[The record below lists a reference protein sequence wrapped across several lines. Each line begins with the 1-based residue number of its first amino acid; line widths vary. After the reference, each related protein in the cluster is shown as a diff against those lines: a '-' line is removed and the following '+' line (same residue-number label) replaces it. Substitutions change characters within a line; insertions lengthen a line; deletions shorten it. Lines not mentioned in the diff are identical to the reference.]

1 MRDSGTDPTQDF
13 LVFHPHELFVATI
26 CSIGWS
32 DVLVKVITSLL
43 GYLFDFLFFL
53 QGTEVRNG
61 PHFFDESS
69 NILCGDDLVV
79 VFQVGEKDFR
89 NAIFDVGNDFF
100 AIGVPGKVAI
110 DAFEVVFEGV
120 VSIFFDME

>member
-1 MRDSGTDPTQDF
+1 MRDSGTDPTQYF

-26 CSIGWS
+26 CSIGRR
-32 DVLVKVITSLL
+32 DVLVKVIASWL
-43 GYLFDFLFFL
+43 GYLFDFLFLF

-89 NAIFDVGNDFF
+89 NAIFDIGNDFF
-100 AIGVPGKVAI
+100 AIGVPGKVGI
-110 DAFEVVFEGV
+110 DTFEVVFEGV

>member
-1 MRDSGTDPTQDF
+1 MGNPCTYPTQDF

-32 DVLVKVITSLL
+32 DILVKVIAGLL
-43 GYLFDFLFFL
+43 GYLFHFLFIF
-53 QGTEVRNG
+53 QGAEVRNG

-69 NILCGDDLVV
+69 DILGRDDLVII
-79 VFQVGEKDFR
+79 FQIGEKDFR

-100 AIGVPGKVAI
+100 AV
-110 DAFEVVFEGV
+110 
-120 VSIFFDME
+120 